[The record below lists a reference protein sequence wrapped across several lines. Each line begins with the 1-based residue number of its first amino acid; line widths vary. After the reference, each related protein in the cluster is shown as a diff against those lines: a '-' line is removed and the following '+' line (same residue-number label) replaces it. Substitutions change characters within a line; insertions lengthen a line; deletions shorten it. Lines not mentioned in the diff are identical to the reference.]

1 MHTHYSHPFACS
13 SSFLS
18 PGIVFKRVNDMRI
31 AGCLFVMV
39 MTFSFPQAVQS
50 SVRDA
55 LITYAHDVIPT
66 LYPYMV
72 LTTTIAE
79 SLQESKHV
87 PLWMAV
93 LLGMLGG
100 TPSGFSMLSFLYNQR
115 AVNRRRLYTVS
126 ILLGTISPMFLFH
139 TVKSWFGNKTFIILL
154 MISHYSGAVL
164 SSVVIHRLMR
174 KDTSVIK
181 NCSSI
186 TITEK
191 ASPITSCVSSVLN
204 IGGCLVFFSVISVLF
219 EIVFPTANKL
229 WAAFIHSVLEISGG
243 LKALSACF
251 SDYPKI
257 TGIIAAACCG
267 FSGIS
272 MISQSHLFM
281 KSFGISV
288 TRLLL
293 FGLLRA
299 AISGTVMFIL
309 ISFI

>member
-1 MHTHYSHPFACS
+1 
-13 SSFLS
+13 
-18 PGIVFKRVNDMRI
+18 
-31 AGCLFVMV
+31 MV

-50 SVRDA
+50 SVRES
-55 LITYAHDVIPT
+55 LNVYAHDVIPT

-72 LTTTIAE
+72 LTTAIAE
-79 SLQESKHV
+79 SLQKSKRV

-93 LLGMLGG
+93 LLGALGG
-100 TPSGFSMLSFLYNQR
+100 TPSGYSMLSSLYSQR
-115 AVNRRRLYTVS
+115 IINRRTLYTIS
-126 ILLGTISPMFLFH
+126 CLLGTISPMFLFH
-139 TVKSWFGNKTFIILL
+139 TVKSWFGNNAFIILL

-164 SSVVIHRLMR
+164 SSVVIHGLIR
-174 KDTSVIK
+174 KDTSIIK
-181 NCSSI
+181 NYSSI
-186 TITEK
+186 TIKEK
-191 ASPITSCVSSVLN
+191 TSPITSCVSSVLN
-204 IGGCLVFFSVISVLF
+204 IGGCLVFFGVISVLF
-219 EIVFPTANKL
+219 EIVFPPANRL

-251 SDYPKI
+251 SDDPKL

-299 AISGTVMFIL
+299 AMGGFIMFIL
-309 ISFI
+309 VSFI